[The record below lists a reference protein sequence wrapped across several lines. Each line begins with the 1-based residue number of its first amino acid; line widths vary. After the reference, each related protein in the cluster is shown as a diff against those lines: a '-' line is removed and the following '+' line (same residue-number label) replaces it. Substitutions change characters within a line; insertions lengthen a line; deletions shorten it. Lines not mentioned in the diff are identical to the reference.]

1 MKKFVSILSLTLVAV
16 LLCATLASCGV
27 SGTYKSAEVFGS
39 YTQYTFKGSKV
50 IADVYLAGVKA
61 TDSFEGKYK
70 IKNGEI
76 TFTWKDSDG
85 NEKSST
91 ATFEKVDKKTI
102 KIGNLTL
109 TKQ

>member
-16 LLCATLASCGV
+16 LLCATLASCGL
-27 SGTYKSAEVFGS
+27 SGTYKSASLFES

-50 IADVYLAGVKA
+50 IADVYVAGVKA

-70 IKNGEI
+70 IKGGDI

-85 NEKSST
+85 KDQSAT
-91 ATFEKVDKKTI
+91 YTFEKVDKNTI

>member
-27 SGTYKSAEVFGS
+27 SGTYKSASLFES

-50 IADVYLAGVKA
+50 IADVYVAGVKA

-70 IKNGEI
+70 IKDDKI

-85 NEKSST
+85 NEKSSS
-91 ATFEKVDKKTI
+91 ASFEKVDSKTI
-102 KIGNLTL
+102 KIGGVTF